1 MSLLEPQGQGLFKF
15 CISCQCHERTFLYF
29 LPQTHPNPSEIFKLL
44 SSWVKNRQIPHVTF
58 EATSPFSL
66 KLRITLQYH
75 ER

>member
-1 MSLLEPQGQGLFKF
+1 MKELF
-15 CISCQCHERTFLYF
+15 CISYLKPYIFWIKRA
-29 LPQTHPNPSEIFKLL
+29 HPNPSEIFKLL